1 MDVVPINFHV
11 YLNYLQV
18 LNEKHK
24 LSNLLE
30 VKGLPE
36 IEEILQETARVKSEL
51 KVRTKLNRLQ
61 TTKVRIQSWQSQA
74 ENKH

>member
-11 YLNYLQV
+11 YLHYLQV

-61 TTKVRIQSWQSQA
+61 TTKVRIQS
-74 ENKH
+74 